1 MSIEAIKNYF
11 LHIIGSIFL
20 FIVSLTENLLKNVRA
35 PQNLNVNNFENQE
48 FIRLVDLAR
57 QEMLNAERFFEEV
70 NDPDLVDYAIYTM
83 EAARKR
89 YVYLLKQAKMNNIRI
104 NYDEVNIY

>member
-11 LHIIGSIFL
+11 LHIIGNIIL
-20 FIVSLTENLLKNVRA
+20 FIVSFTENILRNVRI
-35 PQNLNVNNFENQE
+35 PQNLNINNLENQE
-48 FIRLVDLAR
+48 FIRLVELAR

-70 NDPDLVDYAIYTM
+70 NDPDLVDYAIYSM

-89 YVYLLKQAKMNNIRI
+89 YVYLLKQARMNNIRI
-104 NYDEVNIY
+104 NYDDVNIY